1 MLTKLKYG
9 AINNKK
15 IIIFLF
21 GLSLIGIIS
30 GSLFITTISSND
42 KVEVVEY
49 IKGFIKNI
57 NDFNIKSSIMSL
69 LISNI
74 GFIILIWLLGISII
88 GIPIILFMFFTKIF
102 IIGFTISSF
111 ILSYKTKGVL
121 LAIIYV
127 LPLQIINIL
136 IYTLITLYAIKI
148 SNNLIYCIFNKNTNY
163 KLIPN
168 KYVKILLISVVTI
181 FINII
186 YESILFPFLLNKI
199 TVLLKI

>member
-42 KVEVVEY
+42 KIEVVEY

>member
-49 IKGFIKNI
+49 IKEFIKNI
-57 NDFNIKSSIMSL
+57 NNFNIKSSIMSL

-148 SNNLIYCIFNKNTNY
+148 SNNLIYCIFNRNTNY

>member
-57 NDFNIKSSIMSL
+57 KDFNIKSSIMSL

>member
-42 KVEVVEY
+42 KVEVVEH
-49 IKGFIKNI
+49 IKGFINNI